1 MLGEAAR
8 DLNSPLLTCASNVD
22 FPLGDRQER
31 RRIPFYTGRIVELSV
46 RLWHQ
51 EKADQIMLE
60 SVTKS
65 EHETRNGNGKVRFG
79 AFEADLH
86 SGAVSKS
93 GSRIKLQDQPFKV
106 LQILLERPG
115 ELVTREELQ
124 SRIWPEDSF
133 GDFDYAVNVA
143 VGKLRIALGD
153 SADNPTFIETV
164 PRRGYRFVAK
174 LDHVTVERRV
184 APFPVPPPPPRG
196 RSRIRGRHLLLIGA
210 AAAAAVAILGL
221 GVLVGRRSATSKPM
235 EFDRLTVRHG
245 TLYAARFVPG
255 GRDIVYSAS
264 WEGLPIE
271 VFSSDL
277 KSPAARRLELPTTQ
291 LLAISGS
298 GEMAVLQQF
307 KPGFMLTVRGTLGV
321 VPFSGGVPRLLAEN
335 VEWADWSPDG
345 KSLAIVR
352 AQGGKRRLEF
362 PIGHVLYETNGWIGH
377 PRISPRGSE
386 IAFLDHPTYYDD
398 RGMVSVVDLAGQ
410 KKALS
415 AGWESEEGLAWSP
428 DGTEVWFS
436 AAQAGLDRR
445 IFAVDLTGR
454 QRLVYRGPG
463 GITLQDIAADGRVLL
478 TRDDQKTGIMGLAH
492 GATKERDLSWLDWSL
507 PSSLS
512 ADGNT
517 LLFDEQGEQSG
528 PNYTVALR
536 DLQGS
541 PPVPLGEGMA
551 GDLSPDGK
559 WAAAT
564 VAYTQLVL
572 LPTGAGTL
580 KRLDRADI
588 QQYSHEV
595 HWLPDGK
602 QIVFSANQ
610 AGHDARC
617 FIQNVDG
624 GKPRPV
630 TPEGVSVCKLS
641 PDGTVIAGLG
651 VGAETPQL
659 YPVDG
664 GAPRPITGLLPRES
678 YSWTSDPRFLYV
690 SDWRETPRAPLK
702 ISRLNILNGQRSFFK
717 EIAPADITGLC
728 GMSKP
733 LFSANGQAYVYEYT
747 RLYSE
752 LYLAKGLK

>member
-1 MLGEAAR
+1 M
-8 DLNSPLLTCASNVD
+8 
-22 FPLGDRQER
+22 
-31 RRIPFYTGRIVELSV
+31 
-46 RLWHQ
+46 
-51 EKADQIMLE
+51 ME
-60 SVTKS
+60 SFTKS
-65 EHETRNGNGKVRFG
+65 EQETRNGNGRNGNGKIRFG

-86 SGAVSKS
+86 SGAVSKL

-106 LQILLERPG
+106 LQVLLERPG
-115 ELVTREELQ
+115 ELVSREELQ
-124 SRIWPEDSF
+124 SRIWPDDNF
-133 GDFDYAVNVA
+133 GDFDHAVNVA
-143 VGKLRIALGD
+143 IGKLRIALGD

-164 PRRGYRFVAK
+164 PRRGYRFMAK
-174 LDHVTVERRV
+174 LETVPMERPAA
-184 APFPVPPPPPRG
+184 APPVPEVSRG
-196 RSRIRGRHLLLIGA
+196 RLRVRGRTPMPIIVA
-210 AAAAAVAILGL
+210 FVAIAGVLGL
-221 GVLVGRRSATSKPM
+221 GILVGRRSVASRPM

-245 TLYAARFVPG
+245 TIYAARFVPG
-255 GRDIVYSAS
+255 GHDIVYSAS
-264 WEGLPIE
+264 WDGMPIE

-291 LLAISGS
+291 LLGISGT
-298 GEMAVLQQF
+298 GEMAVLQLF
-307 KPGFMLTVRGTLGV
+307 KPGLMLTVRGTLGI
-321 VPFSGGVPRLLAEN
+321 VPFSGGVPRQVAEN

-352 AQGGKRRLEF
+352 ELGGKRRLEF
-362 PIGHVLYETNGWIGH
+362 PLGHALYETSGWIGH
-377 PRISPRGSE
+377 PRISPKGSQ
-386 IAFLDHPTYYDD
+386 IAFLDHPTNNDD
-398 RGMVSVVDLAGQ
+398 RGMVSVVDLDGQ
-410 KKALS
+410 KRALS

-445 IFAVDLTGR
+445 IFAVDMAGH

-478 TRDDQKTGIMGLAH
+478 TRDDQKTGIMGLAR
-492 GATKERDLSWLDWSL
+492 GAKKERDLSWLDWSL

-528 PNYTVALR
+528 PNYTVATR
-536 DLQGS
+536 DMQGS
-541 PPVPLGEGMA
+541 PPVPLGEGMS

-564 VAYTQLVL
+564 VSYSQLVL

-580 KRLDRADI
+580 KRIDRADI
-588 QQYSHEV
+588 QQYGHEV

-610 AGHDARC
+610 AGHDGRC

-641 PDGTVIAGLG
+641 PDGKLIAGAG
-651 VGAETPQL
+651 IAAENPQF
-659 YPVDG
+659 YPMDG
-664 GAPRPITGLLPRES
+664 SPPKPIPGLMPRES
-678 YSWTSDPRFLYV
+678 YSWTSDPRYLYV
-690 SDWRETPRAPLK
+690 SDWRETPGTPVK
-702 ISRLNILNGQRSFFK
+702 VFRLNILNGQRTFFK
-717 EIAPADITGLC
+717 EIAPADLAGLC

-733 LFSANGQAYVYEYT
+733 LFSADGQAYVYEYT

-752 LYLAKGLK
+752 LYLVNGLK